1 MKQFYYTILT
11 LIRGRG
17 SNVIKVIS
25 LTLGLLVSII
35 LFSRVAFEL
44 SYDNFFQ
51 DVDDLYIVKTEWV
64 ENGVIKGNAG
74 VYTLIPVASTIAE
87 EFPEEVESA
96 AFSSLSFGTTLK
108 IGNRK
113 LNRSFILSDSLY
125 FHTMGIEVINGNPN
139 DLTNP
144 DVIFLSQSVAR
155 EVFGEEDPIGK
166 TLHLMVWGT
175 QVEALVRGVY
185 ADLPDN
191 VSLERPEIVLSFASH
206 NKYGWGRPGWTSG
219 GNYKAFVR
227 LKDGERSADV
237 INAGI
242 DKVIAK
248 HIPPE
253 MNLHLHMFV
262 VPLRTIHLEQS
273 NVRKTILIMSLLG
286 FAILFAATMNYVLIS
301 ISSLSHRAK
310 GIGVHKCNGASD
322 KAILSMFIY
331 ETALIIGISLLFMVV
346 LLFQFQEK
354 IEELAGVSLS
364 SLFTWHNLWAP
375 LSVVAFLF
383 VIGGVLPGK
392 VFSSIPVTQ
401 VFHHY
406 TKGNMGWKRTL
417 LFIEFAGV
425 AFIFGL
431 MCVTFF
437 QFHYITNRDMGYR
450 PERVASCW
458 HEFAEP
464 DNARNNLKSL
474 PYVEGVATAEG
485 SMIGLRNRQVTDE
498 NGNALFIPRCGIFD
512 KDFVP
517 LMGLRLKAGQNLT
530 GERQF
535 LVNQPYVEKMGWT
548 GSGVGEII
556 PNRGTV
562 VGILAPFCFGTLPP
576 DDEPIE
582 IECGTNLVNMHVRL
596 KEPFADNL
604 RMLNNEMKK
613 IYPQEEIEFTS
624 LERALERGY
633 RPTMIFRD
641 TTILA
646 FITILFI
653 TLMGL
658 IGYTNDEVRRRG
670 KEIAIRKING
680 AEVSSVL
687 LLLSKDIFWVAI
699 PSIAIGTYGA
709 YLVSQIWISQFRD
722 TVCISIGWYVAI
734 AICLLA
740 FIIICIIGKSWHI
753 ANENPVNSIKSE

>member
-96 AFSSLSFGTTLK
+96 AFSSLPFGTTLK

-517 LMGLRLKAGQNLT
+517 LMGLRLMAGQNLA

-633 RPTMIFRD
+633 RPIMIFRD

-699 PSIAIGTYGA
+699 PSITIGTYGA

-740 FIIICIIGKSWHI
+740 FIIICIIWKSWHI

>member
-1 MKQFYYTILT
+1 
-11 LIRGRG
+11 
-17 SNVIKVIS
+17 
-25 LTLGLLVSII
+25 
-35 LFSRVAFEL
+35 
-44 SYDNFFQ
+44 
-51 DVDDLYIVKTEWV
+51 
-64 ENGVIKGNAG
+64 
-74 VYTLIPVASTIAE
+74 
-87 EFPEEVESA
+87 
-96 AFSSLSFGTTLK
+96 
-108 IGNRK
+108 
-113 LNRSFILSDSLY
+113 
-125 FHTMGIEVINGNPN
+125 
-139 DLTNP
+139 
-144 DVIFLSQSVAR
+144 
-155 EVFGEEDPIGK
+155 
-166 TLHLMVWGT
+166 
-175 QVEALVRGVY
+175 
-185 ADLPDN
+185 
-191 VSLERPEIVLSFASH
+191 
-206 NKYGWGRPGWTSG
+206 
-219 GNYKAFVR
+219 
-227 LKDGERSADV
+227 
-237 INAGI
+237 
-242 DKVIAK
+242 
-248 HIPPE
+248 
-253 MNLHLHMFV
+253 
-262 VPLRTIHLEQS
+262 
-273 NVRKTILIMSLLG
+273 
-286 FAILFAATMNYVLIS
+286 
-301 ISSLSHRAK
+301 
-310 GIGVHKCNGASD
+310 
-322 KAILSMFIY
+322 
-331 ETALIIGISLLFMVV
+331 MVV

-383 VIGGVLPGK
+383 IIGGVLPGK

-458 HEFAEP
+458 HKFAEP

-485 SMIGLRNRQVTDE
+485 GMMWLGNRQVTDE
-498 NGNALFIPRCGIFD
+498 NGNALFTPRCGIFD

-562 VGILAPFCFGTLPP
+562 VGILAPFCSGTLPP
-576 DDEPIE
+576 DYEPIE
-582 IECGTNLVNMHVRL
+582 IEWGINLVNMHVRL

-624 LERALERGY
+624 LERDLERGY

-670 KEIAIRKING
+670 KEIAIRK
-680 AEVSSVL
+680 L
-687 LLLSKDIFWVAI
+687 HM
-699 PSIAIGTYGA
+699 Y
-709 YLVSQIWISQFRD
+709 R
-722 TVCISIGWYVAI
+722 
-734 AICLLA
+734 
-740 FIIICIIGKSWHI
+740 
-753 ANENPVNSIKSE
+753 